1 MAKRLPKPQHKT
13 SPDGSKHVYLL
24 VPPVLY
30 DWLWNGTQA
39 GEFKNMQEKIVA
51 VLRTAREAEHQE
63 KPQSLVA

>member
-1 MAKRLPKPQHKT
+1 MAKRISKPQHKT

-30 DWLWNGTQA
+30 DWLWKGTQA

-51 VLRTAREAEHQE
+51 VLRTARESEHEDRQ
-63 KPQSLVA
+63 QSQAA